1 VTLLFVLASPEY
13 LRFFDTTVA
22 ALAAR
27 GHQVHVVFEEAAEY
41 KPVGLTGAGALP
53 LASAAV
59 VPPARTFWADT
70 AFAYRATVDFLRYLH
85 PDFRGARVL
94 RERIRRKVLP
104 VACQWLD
111 GIRTLPVSV
120 LDAWMTVLR
129 LGERALPVEAR
140 VAQTFERVKPQLVVV
155 SPLVDAASSQVDWI
169 KGAQRAGI
177 PSAVAVASW
186 DNLTNKGLMRVDP
199 DRVFVW
205 NDVQRREAARYHA
218 VPAERIVATGAAVF
232 DRWFDAQPS
241 RARGPFCLTAGL
253 PDDRPFVLFTG
264 SSAFIADG
272 EDEVAFVRRWVQALR
287 ASSDPAV
294 RELAV
299 LVRPHPYNTS
309 AWATADLG
317 DAATA
322 VWPRG
327 PFNPAGEEGRR
338 DFFDSLYHA
347 AAVVGINTS
356 AMIEAAIVGRP
367 VLTIGEFVTQHGTLH
382 FQYLLR
388 QNGGPVAH
396 GHTLGEHVNQ
406 LAAVLRATR
415 ETGPVDGAE
424 LDARDF
430 VRSFVRPHGVHAPS
444 TPRLA
449 DAIEAAGAMR
459 VRRRSDAAA
468 IVLLRPAL
476 AAFGLWVAFVA
487 RVTGPDPFVPVRK
500 HIVDPIRQARRRA
513 GRELALVTERTVRR
527 ARLTGN
533 RLRRVEHVARA
544 GVRRVPGGWKRW
556 RRALRQA
563 RYAAGMLRRGESPLR
578 SSKP

>member
-13 LRFFDTTVA
+13 LRFFDTTITT
-22 ALAAR
+22 LAAR

-41 KPVGLTGAGALP
+41 KPVGLSGAGALP
-53 LASAAV
+53 LASVTV
-59 VPPARTFWADT
+59 VPRPRTFWGDT
-70 AFAYRATVDFLRYLH
+70 AFAHRATVDFLRYLH

-111 GIRTLPVSV
+111 RIHGLPPSV
-120 LDAWMTVLR
+120 LGAWMAVLR
-129 LGERALPVEAR
+129 AGERALPVDAAVSRTLDR
-140 VAQTFERVKPQLVVV
+140 VRPHLVVV

-169 KGAQRAGI
+169 KGARRGGI

-186 DNLTNKGLMRVDP
+186 DNLTNKGLMRIDP

-205 NDVQRREAARYHA
+205 NDIQRREAVRYHA
-218 VPAERIVATGAAVF
+218 IPGERIVTTGAAVF
-232 DRWFDAQPS
+232 DRWFDRQPS
-241 RARGPFCLTAGL
+241 RGRERFCRTAGL

-272 EDEVAFVRRWVQALR
+272 EDEVAFVGRWIRALR

-294 RELAV
+294 RDLRV

-309 AWATADLG
+309 AWATADVG

-327 PFNPAGEEGRR
+327 AFNPAGDEGRH
-338 DFFDSLYHA
+338 DFFDSLHHA

-367 VLTIGEFVTQHGTLH
+367 VLTIGEFATQHGTLH

-396 GHTLGEHVNQ
+396 AGTLGEHVSQ
-406 LAAVLRATR
+406 LGALLQGARVGAA
-415 ETGPVDGAE
+415 GGAE

-430 VRSFVRPHGVHAPS
+430 VRSFVRPQGIHEPS
-444 TPRLA
+444 TARLA
-449 DAIEAAGAMR
+449 DAIEAAAA
-459 VRRRSDAAA
+459 VRSGRGGEGLA
-468 IVLLRPAL
+468 ILLRPGL

-500 HIVDPIRQARRRA
+500 HIVDPARQVRRRTA
-513 GRELALVTERTVRR
+513 RGLAHVAERTTRR

-533 RLRRVEHVARA
+533 RIRRSEHVARA
-544 GVRRVPGGWKRW
+544 GLRRLPGVWKRW